1 MIYRVMAFKLN
12 RYRRKNLFWIYLLI
26 AAFILFFSCKK
37 EKNIIIE
44 PINFNPLITYGIV
57 KDQDGNAY
65 KTVNIGNKVWM
76 AENLRTTKFNDN
88 KTIPLVKDST
98 AWSNLITPGYCCY
111 DNDAETYLSL
121 YGALYNWYAVNAGK
135 LCPAGWHVPSDEEWI
150 TLRTY
155 LGGEELA
162 GGKMKESGISHWQ
175 SPNAGAT
182 NQSGFTA
189 IPGGMRGI
197 VGTGNEWKFGGLGT
211 YCSWWSATRL
221 SSEPFSLIFGFRIHT
236 DYSRL
241 FRNEFYM
248 TDGVNVR
255 CIKD

>member
-12 RYRRKNLFWIYLLI
+12 RYRRENLFWIYLLI

-65 KTVNIGNKVWM
+65 KTVNIGNQVWM

-121 YGALYNWYAVNAGK
+121 YGALYNWYAVNTGK
-135 LCPAGWHVPSDEEWI
+135 LCPEGWHVPSDEEWI

-189 IPGGMRGI
+189 IPGGVRGI
-197 VGTGNEWKFGGLGT
+197 VGTGNEIWRSRYILQLVVSYK
-211 YCSWWSATRL
+211 AQ
-221 SSEPFSLIFGFRIHT
+221 FRTIQPDIWLQDSH
-236 DYSRL
+236 
-241 FRNEFYM
+241 
-248 TDGVNVR
+248 
-255 CIKD
+255 